1 MTAVDGDAPCS
12 TGSSRA
18 QPWLAW
24 AIFLVVISAIVIAS
38 PLTRTVTP
46 NYREACL
53 RWFAGQDI
61 YCEGPHGFLYF
72 PHAAALF
79 APFAFLPFG
88 DVLWRVFGIGGLA
101 LAVWRLAC
109 TIAPRSDQAKAFAW
123 TTALAIPP
131 ALASARNGQMNLV
144 LVSSMTFAL
153 VAIAARRWNRA
164 AFWLCFGL
172 AMKPLTIVPLV
183 VAGCCYRALWKP
195 LAVGALLVAAFPFL
209 TQAPAY
215 VMRQHLLCGEKL
227 LLAASPGRE
236 NPASDLFGLLH
247 AVGLDLSAN
256 VQTASRAA
264 AVIALALFCHAAVA
278 RRQRRAASVILL
290 TFLGCYLTLFNP
302 RAENNGYV
310 VLVPALAAWVAWG
323 LPGERQRS
331 LRWLMAV
338 VSFGIAGSYELSHGP
353 NFWLNPL
360 LALAPLSLAVAS
372 VVGRS
377 PLRRD
382 SSAMQAPCV
391 CFDLPAAATTP
402 AVASDLRAPDHDLT
416 LVIPA
421 FNEERR
427 LPRTL
432 DALVKSLDQWGIDY
446 RVVVVDDASDDGTAT
461 VSRSYGPRVQ
471 TISLLRRG
479 GKGQAVKSGMLAATG
494 RVIAFTDAD
503 LPYSLEDLRSAYEAI
518 AAGTCAAAFGA
529 RDLAGSS
536 SAVPT
541 PRLRHVASTVF
552 RMLTRWLVSRRVA
565 DTQCGLKAFSA
576 EAARAIFT
584 RTTIAGFAFDVE
596 VVWLCERLGIALE
609 RIPVTLLNDYD
620 SSLSVVRDGAA
631 MFLEVLRFRF
641 LRRPMAVQLD
651 RAEPG
656 RLSPHFLRDPQESP
670 IVPPSLSATAL
681 SG

>member
-1 MTAVDGDAPCS
+1 M
-12 TGSSRA
+12 
-18 QPWLAW
+18 AW
-24 AIFLVVISAIVIAS
+24 AAFLAVISAIVIAS

-61 YCEGPHGFLYF
+61 YGDGPHGFLYF

-79 APFAFLPFG
+79 TPFAILPFG
-88 DVLWRVFGIGGLA
+88 DVLWRFFGIGGLA
-101 LAVWRLAC
+101 LAVRRLAG
-109 TIAPRSDQAKAFAW
+109 TIAPRSDQARAFAW
-123 TTALAIPP
+123 MTALAIPP

-153 VAIAARRWNRA
+153 VALATRRWNRA

-172 AMKPLTIVPLV
+172 AMKPLMIVPLI
-183 VAGCCYRALWKP
+183 VAACCYRALWKP
-195 LAVGALLVAAFPFL
+195 LAVGALIVAAFPFV
-209 TQAPAY
+209 TQTPAY

-227 LLAASPGRE
+227 LLAASPGCE

-247 AVGLDLSAN
+247 AVGNDSSAN
-256 VQTASRAA
+256 VQTAIRAA
-264 AVIALALFCHAAVA
+264 AAIALALLCHAAVA
-278 RRQRRAASVILL
+278 RRQPRAACAILL

-310 VLVPALAAWVAWG
+310 VLVPALAAWAAWG
-323 LPGERQRS
+323 LPGKRQRS

-372 VVGRS
+372 VVGRR

-382 SSAMQAPCV
+382 SSAMQGPRV
-391 CFDLPAAATTP
+391 RFDLPAE
-402 AVASDLRAPDHDLT
+402 VARALRSPDHDLT

-432 DALVKSLDQWGIDY
+432 GSLLESLDQWGIDY
-446 RVVVVDDASDDGTAT
+446 RIVVVDDASDDETAA
-461 VSRSYGPRVQ
+461 VGRGYGFRVQ
-471 TISLLRRG
+471 TISLTRRG
-479 GKGQAVKSGMLAATG
+479 GKGLAVKRGMLAATG
-494 RVIAFTDAD
+494 RIVAFTDAD
-503 LPYSLEDLRSAYEAI
+503 LPYSLEALRCAYEAI
-518 AAGTCAAAFGA
+518 AAGRCAAAFGA
-529 RDLAGSS
+529 RDLPGSS
-536 SAVPT
+536 SVVPT
-541 PRLRHVASTVF
+541 PVPRRVASTVF
-552 RMLTRWLVSRRVA
+552 RLLTQCLVSRRVA

-576 EAARAIFT
+576 EAASEVFS

-596 VVWLCERLGIALE
+596 VVWLCERLGIALK
-609 RIPVTLLNDYD
+609 RVPVTLLNDYD

-631 MFLEVLRFRF
+631 MFFEVLKFRF
-641 LRRPMAVQLD
+641 SRLRTTVRLD
-651 RAEPG
+651 RAEPE
-656 RLSPHFLRDPQESP
+656 RHLPHPLRYPSESP
-670 IVPPSLSATAL
+670 LAQPSLSASAL